1 MSQTKLKVIAYSDYI
16 CPFCYIGYH
25 RIEKLKKEYNLDVEW
40 RPFEIHP
47 ETPKRGAS
55 IDELP
60 FPKGYLEMAFAN
72 VKRLADEDGL
82 TLKFAEKLPNSRL
95 ALYISEFARKKGKF
109 EEFHKLVLEAYWL
122 EGKDIGDKSL
132 LLDLAESVG
141 LNKNEI
147 ENYLDTDEPFKILQK
162 TLKELRKYGI
172 NGVPTFNIEERLIV
186 GAQPYETFKKV
197 IDKILDEK
205 SKYTLNP

>member
-1 MSQTKLKVIAYSDYI
+1 MSQPKIKVIAYSDYI

-25 RIEKLKKEYNLDVEW
+25 RIEKLKREYDLAVEW

-47 ETPKRGAS
+47 ETPKEGAFTE
-55 IDELP
+55 ELP

-82 TLKFAEKLPNSRL
+82 QLKFSEKLSNSRL

-122 EGKDIGDKSL
+122 EGKDIGDKNL

-147 ENYLDTDEPFKILQK
+147 NIYLSTDEPFKVVQK
-162 TLKELRKYGI
+162 SLKELRTYGI
-172 NGVPTFNIEERLIV
+172 NGVPTFLIEDRLIV
-186 GAQPYETFKKV
+186 GAQPYEIFKNL
-197 IDKILDEK
+197 INEILDEK
-205 SKYTLNP
+205 STEN

>member
-1 MSQTKLKVIAYSDYI
+1 MIQPKLKVIAYSDYI

-47 ETPKRGAS
+47 ETPKEGAS
-55 IDELP
+55 IDNLP

-82 TLKFAEKLPNSRL
+82 TLKFTEKLQNSRL

-122 EGKDIGDKSL
+122 EGRDIGDKRL

-141 LNKNEI
+141 LNRNEI
-147 ENYLDTDEPFKILQK
+147 ENYLDTDEPYKKIQK
-162 TLKELRKYGI
+162 SLKELRRYGI
-172 NGVPTFNIEERLIV
+172 NGVPTFIIEERLIV
-186 GAQPYETFKKV
+186 GAQPYEVFKKV
-197 IDKILDEK
+197 INKILDEK
-205 SKYTLNP
+205 SREN